1 MSYIAPPD
9 QAPDDV
15 DLYDDFDGDL
25 DDQRHQGLSW
35 LIGALVVVAIV
46 GVALW
51 ISSSWIKSQFSPGG
65 PEREVTVEI
74 AKGSSN
80 ADIADQL
87 GEANIIRSSGFFQ
100 AYIQFKGAKP
110 FQAGS
115 YTFRAPQ
122 NMVDVI
128 RQLEAGPTVD
138 VTRLTI
144 PEGLTLDQIAD
155 RVAKLPGRDKQK
167 FLDVARSGTVKS
179 KYQPVGQTS
188 LEGLLFP
195 DTYFISSSEDEQ
207 ALLQRMVTR
216 FDEVLDE
223 VGFRDASAA
232 AGLAPYDAVII
243 ASMIEREAKVEDE
256 RPIISGVIKNRL
268 RDGMRL
274 QLDATVQY
282 ALGGKAPTTADLQ
295 NNTSPYNTYKIDGLP
310 PTPIA
315 SAGKASLVAAVNPAE
330 HGYFFYVLSDEAGR
344 HAFSATFA
352 EQEANIAIARK
363 KGLL

>member
-1 MSYIAPPD
+1 MQSTLNPD
-9 QAPDDV
+9 SSADDI
-15 DLYDDFDGDL
+15 DL
-25 DDQRHQGLSW
+25 DDSFDPESEESRHQALSW
-35 LIGALVVVAIV
+35 LIGAGIVVTMIVVA
-46 GVALW
+46 LLF
-51 ISSSWIKSQFSPGG
+51 STSWIKSQFSPGG
-65 PEREVTVEI
+65 DDRDVTVVIER
-74 AKGSSN
+74 GSSN

-87 GEANIIRSSGFFQ
+87 DESGIIRSSGFFQ

-110 FQAGS
+110 FQAGT
-115 YTFRAPQ
+115 YNFRAPQ

-144 PEGLTLDQIAD
+144 PEGFTLDQIAE
-155 RVAKLPGRDKQK
+155 RVGQLPGRNKQS
-167 FLDVARSGTVKS
+167 FLDVARSGTVRS

-188 LEGLLFP
+188 LEGMLFP
-195 DTYFISSSEDEQ
+195 DTYFISTSENEE
-207 ALLQRMVTR
+207 ALLRRMVTR

-223 VGFRDASAA
+223 IAFNDAAAA
-232 AGLAPYDAVII
+232 AGISPYDAIII
-243 ASMIEREAKVEDE
+243 ASMIEREAKIDDE
-256 RPIISGVIKNRL
+256 RVIISGVIANRL

-282 ALGGKAPTTADLQ
+282 ALGGKAPTTEDLR
-295 NNTSPYNTYKIDGLP
+295 NNTSPYNTYRIDGLP

-315 SAGKASLVAAVNPAE
+315 VSGKSSLLASVNPAS
-330 HGYFFYVLSDEAGR
+330 HGFFFYVLSDEDGR